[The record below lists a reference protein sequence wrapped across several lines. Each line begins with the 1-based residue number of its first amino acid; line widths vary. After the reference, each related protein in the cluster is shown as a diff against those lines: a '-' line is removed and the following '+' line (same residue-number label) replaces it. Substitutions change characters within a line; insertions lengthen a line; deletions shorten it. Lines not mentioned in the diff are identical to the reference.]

1 MPQYFSIHKYL
12 LQCGAHTL
20 ACRVETSLRPPDA
33 EEFSLASGA
42 GLHPAGRFPT
52 GLFVLSSPVRE
63 PPMKSARSLQSRHE
77 CSSLSPV
84 SPDRATLGARS
95 PWIRR
100 HRERNSRMNA
110 ETATL
115 HRSSHRSNRCA
126 PDECEERHPL

>member
-63 PPMKSARSLQSRHE
+63 EPMKSARSLPSRPTMT
-77 CSSLSPV
+77 SGGRSLLFGFLITAVSIHAADRPMLQLSLRRAVEIATSPE
-84 SPDRATLGARS
+84 G
-95 PWIRR
+95 
-100 HRERNSRMNA
+100 
-110 ETATL
+110 
-115 HRSSHRSNRCA
+115 SNR
-126 PDECEERHPL
+126 L